1 MLTSVLGQRQDPTA
15 WNVAII
21 QSTSTATE
29 SRRGCEEKESEGQTK
44 LSGGD
49 ILPATMRR
57 KTTCLA
63 SPVAPMRHV
72 SRIVLHNQ
80 SVLDC
85 RVRPQGQRTAEQ
97 VCRAVCRDTSSDGK
111 GNRGSSACAVSGIL

>member
-29 SRRGCEEKESEGQTK
+29 SRRGCEEKESEGKTR

-49 ILPATMRR
+49 ILPAMMLR
-57 KTTCLA
+57 KTLCL
-63 SPVAPMRHV
+63 SSVAPMRHV
-72 SRIVLHNQ
+72 SRIFLHNQ
-80 SVLDC
+80 RYSIAGSGL
-85 RVRPQGQRTAEQ
+85 
-97 VCRAVCRDTSSDGK
+97 
-111 GNRGSSACAVSGIL
+111 RGSEPRSRFAERSM